1 LIDHLT
7 KPSILFLTAG
17 VGGSMFEQAAD
28 RLINQASHF
37 GIFTRLHAV
46 KESELVEICP
56 RLLDWF
62 SITELRST
70 KGFGWYT
77 WKATLAYE
85 GIVTKRWGEFDLV
98 MYLDA
103 GCEMFR
109 SSFSQKRLMSYLD
122 HAYQKGNTLFS
133 IETPEM
139 EYTKRDLFE
148 YFPNLDANDRSSQFQ
163 SGSWILR
170 RDASAEFVSLWESF
184 SKKGLHMTDESP
196 SILPESQDFIIHR
209 YDQSIFSLL
218 AKSLGYTPI
227 TDTPPGQ
234 TNSFRGKMRA
244 FFFPFWWAR
253 NRTGQS
259 IIPKFM
265 QIAGRLTLKP

>member
-1 LIDHLT
+1 
-7 KPSILFLTAG
+7 
-17 VGGSMFEQAAD
+17 MQ
-28 RLINQASHF
+28 
-37 GIFTRLHAV
+37 
-46 KESELVEICP
+46 
-56 RLLDWF
+56 
-62 SITELRST
+62 
-70 KGFGWYT
+70 
-77 WKATLAYE
+77 
-85 GIVTKRWGEFDLV
+85 
-98 MYLDA
+98 
-103 GCEMFR
+103 
-109 SSFSQKRLMSYLD
+109 
-122 HAYQKGNTLFS
+122 
-133 IETPEM
+133 
-139 EYTKRDLFE
+139 
-148 YFPNLDANDRSSQFQ
+148 
-163 SGSWILR
+163 
-170 RDASAEFVSLWESF
+170 ESF